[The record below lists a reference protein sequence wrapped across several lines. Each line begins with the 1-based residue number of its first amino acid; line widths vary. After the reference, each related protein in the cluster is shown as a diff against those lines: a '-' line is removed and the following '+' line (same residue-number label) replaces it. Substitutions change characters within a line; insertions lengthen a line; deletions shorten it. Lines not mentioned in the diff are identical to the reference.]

1 MALEGNLKDFGLADI
16 LQLIFFQKK
25 TGLLTIESK
34 KDVVRISF
42 VDGRVVMATS
52 RRRPES
58 ARLGRMLVAR
68 GHITDSELRKT
79 LQSLKGETGR
89 ALCKAGKVRREALI
103 ETVSAQLTDTV
114 SQLFGWKEGR
124 YEFIARE
131 VAVDPEYGVSIDTE
145 HLLMEGLRITDEW
158 AALEGRFDPDA
169 VYVRVRGI
177 AADAA
182 GLTPVE
188 SAVYAAVDGKIDA
201 VAAIDMSGFGWL
213 DAAEAVISLLERG
226 MIAQLKVEAQPAAAA
241 ARRGSD
247 TVYYIAVTIILAVM
261 AATTIMN
268 SAGLR
273 AEMRNFKAV
282 AARNAASESANSAK
296 SPESASSGA
305 EAWRQ

>member
-42 VDGRVVMATS
+42 LDGRVVMAVS

-79 LQSLKGETGR
+79 LQSLKGEIGKT
-89 ALCKAGKVRREALI
+89 LCKAGKVTREALI

-124 YEFIARE
+124 YQFIARE

-169 VYVRVRGI
+169 VYERVRGI
-177 AADAA
+177 AADSA
-182 GLTPVE
+182 GLAPVE
-188 SAVYAAVDGKIDA
+188 SAVYAAIDGRIDA

-226 MIAQLKVEAQPAAAA
+226 MIAQSKVEAQPAADAA
-241 ARRGSD
+241 SRRGSD
-247 TVYYIAVTIILAVM
+247 TVYYIAVAIILAVM
-261 AATTIMN
+261 AAAAMMN

-273 AEMRNFKAV
+273 AELRNFKAG
-282 AARNAASESANSAK
+282 AAQNAVIESGK
-296 SPESASSGA
+296 SPSS
-305 EAWRQ
+305 EAWR

>member
-1 MALEGNLKDFGLADI
+1 MALEGNLRDFGLADI

-42 VDGRVVMATS
+42 LDGRVVMAAS

-68 GHITDSELRKT
+68 GHVTDSELRKT
-79 LQSLKGETGR
+79 LQSFKGEIGK
-89 ALCKAGKVRREALI
+89 ALCKAGKVTREALI

-124 YEFIARE
+124 YQFIARE

-169 VYVRVRGI
+169 VYERVRGI
-177 AADAA
+177 AADSV
-182 GLTPVE
+182 GLAPVE
-188 SAVYAAVDGKIDA
+188 SAVYAAIDGKIDA

-213 DAAEAVISLLERG
+213 EAAEAVISLLERG
-226 MIAQLKVEAQPAAAA
+226 MIAQSKVVEAQPASDAAS
-241 ARRGSD
+241 RRGGD
-247 TVYYIAVTIILAVM
+247 TVYYIAVAIILAVM
-261 AATTIMN
+261 TAAAMMN

-273 AEMRNFKAV
+273 AELRNFKAGAAQNAV
-282 AARNAASESANSAK
+282 AESGGLPESAN
-296 SPESASSGA
+296 SGA
-305 EAWRQ
+305 EAWR